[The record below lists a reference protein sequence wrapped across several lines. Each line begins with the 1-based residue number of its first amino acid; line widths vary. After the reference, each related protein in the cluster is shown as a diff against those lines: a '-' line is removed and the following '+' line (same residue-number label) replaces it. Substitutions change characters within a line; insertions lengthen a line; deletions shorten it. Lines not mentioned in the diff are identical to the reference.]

1 LKKKKIFFV
10 VPTIKHGG
18 AELFLLRLCSIAQ
31 VKFDITVVVIGQRE
45 GLYADF
51 ENLQIRMHYLGYQS
65 VFLFPFALFRLRRLI
80 RKESPA
86 VIQSFLYSADIVSG
100 LASLSLEVPLRIWS
114 LRGTELASDTRSYK
128 IGIQKFAAKLSD
140 HLPDVIISCSD
151 QVTKFHSSLGYP
163 PEKIITIG
171 NFVSRWTQNL
181 DSNSVFLNEA
191 HPEHFTIGLAARYD
205 LGKGHH
211 SLADAVIEFLRNNP
225 SVSITLSFA
234 GKGCE
239 TEGRLYCDL
248 QKNESL
254 TQLTNL
260 GRVQVETVGLLMNE
274 EISQWFQ
281 KLDLYFMASD
291 SLEGFPNSLAE
302 AVAIGLPS
310 VATPVGAAV
319 DFLSKD
325 RIADSPSP
333 NAMSDLLQNFYELNL
348 FEKQNV
354 TLQLRSQ
361 ILQRFAENKILSLY
375 TSVWINGISQNQL
388 SE

>member
-1 LKKKKIFFV
+1 MPKQKIIFV

-18 AELFLLRLCSIAQ
+18 AELFLLRLCSLAQ
-31 VKFDITVVVIGQRE
+31 VKFDITVVVIGRRE

-51 ENLQIRMHYLGYQS
+51 ENLQLRMHYLGYQNIF
-65 VFLFPFALFRLRRLI
+65 FLPFALFHLRRLI

-100 LASLSLEVPLRIWS
+100 IASLNLEVPLRIWS
-114 LRGTELASDTRSYK
+114 LRGTELAPDTRSYK
-128 IGIQKFAAKLSD
+128 LGIQQFAAQLSN

-151 QVTKFHSSLGYP
+151 QATKFHSKLGYP

-171 NFVSRWTQNL
+171 NFVSGWTQNL
-181 DSNSVFLNEA
+181 DSKSIFLNEA
-191 HPEHFTIGLAARYD
+191 HPVHFTIGLAARYD

-211 SLADAVIEFLRNNP
+211 SLVAAVIEFLRNNP
-225 SVSITLSFA
+225 RLRITLSFA

-239 TEGRLYCDL
+239 TGGRLFCDL
-248 QKNESL
+248 QRNEGL
-254 TQLTNL
+254 TQLADL
-260 GRVQVETVGLLMNE
+260 GRVQIMTVGLLMEE

-281 KLDLYFMASD
+281 NLDLYFMASD

-310 VATPVGAAV
+310 IATPVGAAV
-319 DFLSKD
+319 DFLSED

-333 NAMSDLLQNFYELNL
+333 KAMSDLLQKFYELSL
-348 FEKQNV
+348 LEKQDV
-354 TLQLRSQ
+354 TLKLRTQISQ
-361 ILQRFAENKILSLY
+361 RYEDNKILSLY
-375 TSVWINGISQNQL
+375 TSVWVNGISQI
-388 SE
+388 E